1 MRQVAALLLAGV
13 LLAPCA
19 VSAQE
24 LGRLFFTPEQR
35 EALDARRRARLPD
48 RPAALAPSPT
58 TRLDGSVK
66 RSLGKS
72 TVWVDGSAVPEGTQ
86 PEGLRIRRGGDQR
99 ADAAP
104 ARGMRDRPDHHPR
117 PGGEGMRQAAALL
130 LACALFAPRASSPT
144 CATASSASV
153 R

>member
-1 MRQVAALLLAGV
+1 MRQAAALLLAGA

-19 VSAQE
+19 VAAQE

-48 RPAALAPSPT
+48 KPAALAPSPT

-86 PEGLRIRRGGDQR
+86 PEGLRIRRGGDPSR
-99 ADAAP
+99 VTVIV
-104 ARGMRDRPDHHPR
+104 
-117 PGGEGMRQAAALL
+117 GEDGRRIELRVGETL
-130 LACALFAPRASSPT
+130 DRASGEVKDVVGAGEVRIGRRGSP
-144 CATASSASV
+144 S